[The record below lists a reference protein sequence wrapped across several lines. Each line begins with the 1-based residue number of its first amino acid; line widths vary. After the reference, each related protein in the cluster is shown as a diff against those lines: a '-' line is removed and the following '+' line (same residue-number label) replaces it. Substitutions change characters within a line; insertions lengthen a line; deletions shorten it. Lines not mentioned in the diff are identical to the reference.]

1 MPRFER
7 SESNLITSVAR
18 NKEREKRHLRIR
30 KKVFGTTERPRL
42 CVFRSL
48 NNIYAQ
54 IIDDVKGV
62 TLVAASSVDKDIK
75 GQLEDKGRQDVAKLV
90 GNMVAKKAL
99 EKNITKVVFDR
110 AGYKYHGRIKTLGEG
125 AREQGLVF

>member
-1 MPRFER
+1 
-7 SESNLITSVAR
+7 LITLISR

-54 IIDDVKGV
+54 VVDDTKGV
-62 TLVAASSVDKDIK
+62 TLVAASSLDKDIK
-75 GQLEDKGRQDVAKLV
+75 GQIEDKGKQEVAKLV
-90 GNMVAKKAL
+90 GSLVAKRAL

-110 AGYKYHGRIKTLGEG
+110 AGYKYHGRIKHLGDG
-125 AREQGLVF
+125 AREQGLIF

>member
-1 MPRFER
+1 M
-7 SESNLITSVAR
+7 ITSVAR
-18 NKEREKRHLRIR
+18 NREREKRHLRIR
-30 KKVFGTTERPRL
+30 KKVSGTAERPRL

-54 IIDDVKGV
+54 IIDDVKGI
-62 TLVAASSVDKDIK
+62 TLVAASSLEKDIK
-75 GQLEDKGRQDVAKLV
+75 GQIEDKGKQDVAKLV
-90 GNMVAKKAL
+90 GNMVARRAL

-110 AGYKYHGRIKTLGEG
+110 AGYKYHGRIKNLGDG

>member
-1 MPRFER
+1 MIT
-7 SESNLITSVAR
+7 LISR

-54 IIDDVKGV
+54 VVDDTKGV
-62 TLVAASSVDKDIK
+62 TLVAASSLDKDIK
-75 GQLEDKGRQDVAKLV
+75 GQIEDKGKQEVAKLV
-90 GNMVAKKAL
+90 GSLVAKRAL

-110 AGYKYHGRIKTLGEG
+110 AGYKYHGRIKHLGDG
-125 AREQGLVF
+125 AREQGLIF

>member
-62 TLVAASSVDKDIK
+62 TLVAASSLDKDIK
-75 GQLEDKGRQDVAKLV
+75 GQLEDKGKQDVAKIV

-110 AGYKYHGRIKTLGEG
+110 AGYKYHGRIKNVGEG